1 MIDNPTTEVYD
12 AESHMDSSTI
22 LDVAVS
28 GDDLYIKF
36 KPGIWYAYMG
46 AGFLYSMLVN
56 SDSVGKAFHSTVK
69 TAYADV
75 CYRWENEGWVKI

>member
-1 MIDNPTTEVYD
+1 MIENPETEVYD

-22 LDVAVS
+22 LDVAAS

-56 SDSVGKAFHSTVK
+56 ADSVGKVFHANVK
-69 TAYADV
+69 NVYADV
-75 CYRWENEGWVKI
+75 CYRWEGDGWVKV